1 MNFNQFAC
9 IIKSI
14 FSTRFSFN
22 SEVKYLNEPLWYF
35 DFGCSVK
42 FCRITVGTCRTAAVH
57 CGLCHVSIKPRLTA
71 KRFFVCSIHII
82 KEKPKNEST
91 LIFNL
96 TVAFEPEI
104 LESLK
109 KFRIFRKIFNLNGG
123 FEQKNL
129 KAQNMA
135 RNILETGPSYF

>member
-1 MNFNQFAC
+1 MIYNIQSYQLLELQ
-9 IIKSI
+9 SI
-14 FSTRFSFN
+14 CLYYKRYFFDKVISN
-22 SEVKYLNEPLWYF
+22 SEVKYFNEPLWYF

-42 FCRITVGTCRTAAVH
+42 LCRITVGTCRTAAVH

-82 KEKPKNEST
+82 KERPKNEST

-109 KFRIFRKIFNLNGG
+109 KFKIFRKIFNLNGG
-123 FEQKNL
+123 FEPK
-129 KAQNMA
+129 
-135 RNILETGPSYF
+135 P